1 MRHRQR
7 RGSARAKAP
16 DRRTPVAV
24 TSIGEGELS
33 MHGTSWV
40 RVLQAKPLRSLRRG
54 AEHLA
59 TYLLLAEFS
68 FRRRT
73 FGMSCGWKQV
83 KPAGRRQLDGRVRHR
98 LWHGI
103 ARGSATHLPAE
114 SDLLQAPQ
122 TQSCP
127 RGNLQTCLLS
137 ALPDTRQLFLSR
149 LRTGHRAFQHDSFQE
164 MPRQLRSGLDLSDS
178 VTPERATRG

>member
-68 FRRRT
+68 FRRGT

-83 KPAGRRQLDGRVRHR
+83 KPAGRRQLDGRVREGLHNVTASR
-98 LWHGI
+98 
-103 ARGSATHLPAE
+103 ARV
-114 SDLLQAPQ
+114 DLLPEVHQ
-122 TQSCP
+122 P
-127 RGNLQTCLLS
+127 RPRSTVQRCTEGPPGASWRTFGPRRTLIPS
-137 ALPDTRQLFLSR
+137 LPSVAASPSTGSTA
-149 LRTGHRAFQHDSFQE
+149 RTA
-164 MPRQLRSGLDLSDS
+164 
-178 VTPERATRG
+178 